1 MVKDREPDML
11 HSMGL
16 QSIGHDSVTEQ
27 QNINSYFLSFHK
39 SISNLIIPLW
49 LHIGPIFF
57 VVAFYIHFVYFFFQ
71 QPWNVHQASVI

>member
-1 MVKDREPDML
+1 MKWWDGITNSIDWSLRKFQEMVKDREPDML

-39 SISNLIIPLW
+39 SISNLIIPL
-49 LHIGPIFF
+49 
-57 VVAFYIHFVYFFFQ
+57 
-71 QPWNVHQASVI
+71 